1 MSRETWRWQTH
12 CSAHSCV
19 TSRPHSAVFSVTGMM
34 LYKQVEYL
42 VPVPKAQKE
51 ASSSSSDEP
60 HKPRLFAITAV
71 DRKPKAPIQEEV
83 KTASTAS
90 TALLAC
96 LVLPMTASRSRR
108 GAFSKAG
115 PSSQRQGAAWTNLS
129 GRNSGMANRSRSF
142 STGRTVRT
150 PQ

>member
-1 MSRETWRWQTH
+1 MKKLGNGRHVPALTLVFLLQS
-12 CSAHSCV
+12 SADSV
-19 TSRPHSAVFSVTGMM
+19 VFSVTGMM

-51 ASSSSSDEP
+51 ASSSDEP

-71 DRKPKAPIQEEV
+71 DRKPKAPAQEEV
-83 KTASTAS
+83 KGASVAS

-96 LVLPMTASRSRR
+96 LVLPMAASQFRKA
-108 GAFSKAG
+108 AFSRAG
-115 PSSQRQGAAWTNLS
+115 PSSQRRGGPCAALS
-129 GRNSGMANRSRSF
+129 ARRSGIADRSRAF

-150 PQ
+150 SE